1 MSGYVVVGTQWGDE
15 GKGKIIDVIS
25 QEADII
31 IRFQGGNNAGHTVV
45 VGGEKFVLHLIPSG
59 ILNSKGMCLIGPG
72 VVVDPAVL
80 LHEIDILEKKGID
93 TSRLYISDRAHIIMP
108 YHVELDKAKEEQR
121 GENKIGT
128 TKRGIGPC
136 YGDKISRVGIR
147 ATDLLDAKV
156 FEEKLKI
163 NVEEKNRL
171 FENVYGYPKLD
182 YNEILEN
189 YKGYIEK
196 LRHRIIDTIPVVHK
210 SLAAGELVL
219 FEGAQAAMLD
229 INYGTYPYV
238 TSSSPTSG
246 GAITGVGVPHTA
258 IDKVIGVMKAY
269 TTRVGEGAF
278 PTELVDKKGAELREA
293 GGEYGAT
300 TGRPRRCGW
309 FDGVVGRYAV
319 MINGITDIVLTKI
332 DVLSGLKKIKVAT
345 SYEIDGKIYE
355 TVPASINTLAK
366 AKPIYEEVEGWD
378 EDITGIKTYEELPE
392 NTKKYIKKLEKIIG
406 TKISMVS
413 VGPDRDQNIFINKI

>member
-1 MSGYVVVGTQWGDE
+1 MAGYVVVGTQWGDE

-45 VGGEKFVLHLIPSG
+45 VGGEKFILHLIPSG

-72 VVVDPAVL
+72 VVVDPQVL
-80 LHEIDILEKKGID
+80 LHEIEILESKGID
-93 TSRLYISDRAHIIMP
+93 TSKLYISNRAHIIMP

-121 GENKIGT
+121 GKNKIGT

-136 YGDKISRVGIR
+136 YGDKISRTGIR
-147 ATDLLDAKV
+147 AVDLLDEEV
-156 FEEKLKI
+156 FKEKLEI
-163 NVEEKNRL
+163 NVKEKNQL
-171 FENVYGYPKLD
+171 FENVYGYKALS
-182 YNEILEN
+182 YEKILN
-189 YKGYIEK
+189 DYKGYIAK
-196 LRHRIIDTIPVVHK
+196 LKDRIIDTIPVVHNAIK
-210 SLAAGELVL
+210 NNELVL

-246 GAITGVGVPHTA
+246 GALTGVGVPHTA

-269 TTRVGEGAF
+269 TTRVGEGPF
-278 PTELVDKKGAELREA
+278 PTELMGVEGENLREA

-319 MINGITDIVLTKI
+319 MINGITDVVLTKI
-332 DVLSGLKKIKVAT
+332 DVLSGLDTIKVAT
-345 SYEIDGKIYE
+345 KYRIDNEIYE
-355 TVPASINTLAK
+355 TVPASIQTLAK
-366 AKPIYEEVEGWD
+366 AEPIYEEVAGWQ
-378 EDITGIKTYEELPE
+378 EDISGIKTYDELPE
-392 NTKKYIKKLEKIIG
+392 NTKKYIKKIEEIIG